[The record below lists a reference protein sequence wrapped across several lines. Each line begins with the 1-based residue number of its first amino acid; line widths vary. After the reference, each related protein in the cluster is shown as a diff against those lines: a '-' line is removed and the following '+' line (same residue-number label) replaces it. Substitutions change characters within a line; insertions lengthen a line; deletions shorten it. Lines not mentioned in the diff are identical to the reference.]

1 LHVQANQRAERL
13 EAALAERDGESVRLR
28 SRIESAE
35 GEAQAC
41 RGKHEAALAAHQAER
56 LRLEERNVAA
66 TSRWLTEV
74 DRVRQNAKEQERHLK
89 DFQRQVTQLLADR
102 NALRQEIQGARAHLK
117 TAIAVREQLELGA
130 VAAVGGQKAEEI
142 RLETSL
148 TLQTNSDFAAVCA
161 RVAVW
166 VGWRGGGVHHEGG
179 SLGSTERVDADED
192 PAAWRGLMDDFN
204 LMKSNQAVLPAC
216 RAAAQKTKKE
226 QHCGIVVPTP

>member
-117 TAIAVREQLELGA
+117 TAIAVREQLELRLRDPNSAQSPPSVARKLKKSVSKRASHCKRTRTSPLFARVLPFGWDGEVAAFIMRADRWGARSALMQTRIRRPGA
-130 VAAVGGQKAEEI
+130 VSWM
-142 RLETSL
+142 TS
-148 TLQTNSDFAAVCA
+148 
-161 RVAVW
+161 
-166 VGWRGGGVHHEGG
+166 
-179 SLGSTERVDADED
+179 
-192 PAAWRGLMDDFN
+192 
-204 LMKSNQAVLPAC
+204 
-216 RAAAQKTKKE
+216 
-226 QHCGIVVPTP
+226 I